1 MKHVFYDGTIYHKR
15 FTPKEHDF
23 SYKFFMLDMDVNNL
37 SELKNRWFSNNGF
50 NLFSFNSKDHFGKD
64 EDFSRNVE
72 NLLDEFDIKKS
83 NKMRF
88 VTLPRILN
96 FVFNPISL
104 LIIFDEK
111 DESPTHLLAEVHNY
125 NGGRVIYPI
134 KLIKRGHNF
143 YRGEVKK
150 DMYVS
155 PFFKREGQYNFVFR
169 YDKSNVALKI
179 DLYEDNKKML
189 SASFSGTPMSYTEQN
204 ILKLFL
210 KHTFLTM
217 FVVTRT
223 LWQSIKLFFKGIKFN
238 KVQDID
244 TKRRH

>member
-1 MKHVFYDGTIYHKR
+1 MNHIFYDGTIYHKR
-15 FTPKEHDF
+15 YLPKEHDF
-23 SYKFFMLDMDVNNL
+23 TYKFFMLDMDINSIN
-37 SELKNRWFSNNGF
+37 ELKNRWFSNNSF
-50 NLFSFNSKDHFGKD
+50 NLFSFNSKDHFGK
-64 EDFSRNVE
+64 EKDFIKNVE
-72 NLLDEFDIKKS
+72 KLLDDFNINKS
-83 NKMRF
+83 SKIRF
-88 VTLPRILN
+88 ITLPRILN

-104 LIIFDEK
+104 LIVFDLDEK
-111 DESPTHLLAEVHNY
+111 HPTHLLAEVHNY

-134 KLIKRGHNF
+134 KLKHRGNNL
-143 YRGEVKK
+143 YRGEIKK

-155 PFFKREGQYNFVFR
+155 PFFKRDGEYNFVFR

-179 DLYEDNKKML
+179 DLFEQEKKML
-189 SASFSGTPMSYTEQN
+189 SASFSGTPMSYNEKN

-223 LWQSIKLFFKGIKFN
+223 LWQSMKLYLKGIKFN
-238 KVQDID
+238 NVEEID

>member
-1 MKHVFYDGTIYHKR
+1 MKHIFYDGTIYHKR

-23 SYKFFMLDMDVNNL
+23 TYKFFMLDMDINNL

-50 NLFSFNSKDHFGKD
+50 NLFSFNSKDHFGDNKD
-64 EDFSRNVE
+64 FTKNVE
-72 NLLDEFDIKKS
+72 KLLDEFKIKKS

-104 LIIFDEK
+104 LIIFDENNQY
-111 DESPTHLLAEVHNY
+111 PTHLLAEVHNY
-125 NGGRVIYPI
+125 NGGRIIYPI
-134 KLIKRGHNF
+134 KLIKRGNNF
-143 YRGEVKK
+143 YRGEIKK

-155 PFFKREGQYNFVFR
+155 PFFKRDGKYNFIFR
-169 YDKSNVALKI
+169 YDESNVALKI
-179 DLYEDNKKML
+179 DLFEHEKKML
-189 SASFSGTPMSYTEQN
+189 SASFSGTPMSYNEKN

-223 LWQSIKLFFKGIKFN
+223 LWQSMKLFFKGIKFN